1 MSRHARS
8 LEQIRTLLRQMDR
21 SVDDARARREGV
33 PRTEPGTNGPFA
45 SNAAQTLIG
54 VPTPVQAPASSPP
67 SKPVAPAQ
75 SAPRPAVADGHASPM
90 SALSGGVSPQS
101 AGGPP
106 RMKAKPKK
114 AGSPDPLQDFQQR
127 QAS

>member
-21 SVDDARARREGV
+21 SVEDARARREGV

-54 VPTPVQAPASSPP
+54 VPTPAPTPTGTTPP
-67 SKPVAPAQ
+67 KPVAPAQ
-75 SAPRPAVADGHASPM
+75 TAQRPAPVDPHASPM
-90 SALSGGVSPQS
+90 SALSGGASSQS

-106 RMKAKPKK
+106 RMKAKAKK
-114 AGSPDPLQDFQQR
+114 PGSPDPLQDFQQR